1 MRQAH
6 ENFYSHSVLWMRRSL
21 DSLGNSP
28 NPLRCVLMQIERFS
42 LMQGKPYLSV
52 ATATFLSEGD
62 FEGFKTKA
70 TTFNSEKA
78 LAYLKENGQR
88 NFSIIRDDDEK
99 SVRAMLVWEYE
110 SREAWQNCQEF
121 WTSWFKYE
129 DNYVAKAT
137 FVRGECIFD
146 WSDS

>member
-1 MRQAH
+1 M
-6 ENFYSHSVLWMRRSL
+6 
-21 DSLGNSP
+21 DLGHPRDQVTSEP
-28 NPLRCVLMQIERFS
+28 MVTVMSSTIERFS
-42 LMQGKPYLSV
+42 IMPDKPYLSV

-62 FEGFKTKA
+62 FEGFMTKA

-78 LAYLKENGQR
+78 LAYLKQNGQR

-110 SREAWQNCQEF
+110 SREAWQTCQEF

>member
-1 MRQAH
+1 MRQAN
-6 ENFYSHSVLWMRRSL
+6 ENFCSHSVLWMRRSL

-88 NFSIIRDDDEK
+88 NFSIIRDDDER

-110 SREAWQNCQEF
+110 SREAWQKCQEF

>member
-1 MRQAH
+1 MGVGCPRDQ
-6 ENFYSHSVLWMRRSL
+6 V
-21 DSLGNSP
+21 SP
-28 NPLRCVLMQIERFS
+28 ERIVTVILSTIERFL
-42 LMQGKPYLSV
+42 LMPNKPYLSV

-62 FEGFKTKA
+62 FESFKTKA

-129 DNYVAKAT
+129 DN
-137 FVRGECIFD
+137 
-146 WSDS
+146 